1 MAKQRLPGQLV
12 YYKVFPNKQFRIK
25 PNITNSIIKY

>member
-12 YYKVFPNKQFRIK
+12 YIYKISFVMEGFIIVIKQFQV
-25 PNITNSIIKY
+25 T